1 MQQIDR
7 QIEDRFI
14 DLLALVYLSV
24 PWSKMRTSKNVWD
37 IWNHRVRAASTRGT
51 LGEFISR
58 LCNQL
63 GLQSVPA
70 QAVTLI
76 EQLRPHEDAL
86 LTLAYRERIY
96 VSMRAALQA
105 RQMRAGSRKVNADDD
120 HNTKWLD

>member
-7 QIEDRFI
+7 QVEDKFI
-14 DLLALVYLSV
+14 DLLALIYLSV
-24 PWSKMRTSKNVWD
+24 QWSRMRTAKNVWD
-37 IWNHRVRAASTRGT
+37 VWNHRVRAASTRGT
-51 LGEFISR
+51 LGEFVSR

-76 EQLRPHEDAL
+76 EQLRPYQDAL
-86 LTLAYRERIY
+86 LTLAYREHIY

-105 RQMRAGSRKVNADDD
+105 RQMRQRE
-120 HNTKWLD
+120 